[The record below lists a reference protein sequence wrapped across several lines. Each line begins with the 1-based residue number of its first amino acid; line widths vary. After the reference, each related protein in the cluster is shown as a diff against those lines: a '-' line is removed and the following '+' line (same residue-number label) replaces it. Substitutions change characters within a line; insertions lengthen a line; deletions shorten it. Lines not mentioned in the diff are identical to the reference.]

1 MNPLYLT
8 RYHSITPTTHVSK
21 CTIPNLFLT
30 QSTLPSTHTHTPTS
44 TPITLLLT
52 YLPNHP
58 PSNTPPQSPSFQHT
72 SPTTP
77 TLIPPSPHLAGIIV
91 SHQDVPGRK
100 VPMDEALVC
109 EVAHT

>member
-30 QSTLPSTHTHTPTS
+30 QSMLPSTHTHSYIHTH
-44 TPITLLLT
+44 
-52 YLPNHP
+52 HP
-58 PSNTPPQSPSFQHT
+58 SSHIPPQSPSFQHT

-91 SHQDVPGRK
+91 SHQDVPSCK